1 MSELASEVIDTAPAR
16 SADRVQRGRAV
27 SEDPTRAMPAPG
39 TPAKEVPAYG
49 RVGPADPHADPAT
62 HPGLR
67 PPDVDGPATD
77 PGIPAVRA
85 GPPEPPTV
93 PTAQPPQAPSPPS
106 GAAARG
112 GLWTGLILS
121 AIVLIF
127 LLVFILQNQISVRS
141 GSCGFAGAVPVGVAL
156 LLAAIAGLL
165 LVAIPGGVRIMQLRR
180 AARRAARR

>member
-1 MSELASEVIDTAPAR
+1 M
-16 SADRVQRGRAV
+16 
-27 SEDPTRAMPAPG
+27 SEDPTRAMPTPG
-39 TPAKEVPAYG
+39 TPAREVPAYG

-67 PPDVDGPATD
+67 PADVDGPATD
-77 PGIPAVRA
+77 PGIPAVRV

-93 PTAQPPQAPSPPS
+93 PTEQPPQPQPPHPEPALGHS
-106 GAAARG
+106 RSG

-127 LLVFILQNQISVRS
+127 LLVFILQNQISVTIRFL
-141 GSCGFAGAVPVGVAL
+141 GFAGSVPVGVAL

>member
-1 MSELASEVIDTAPAR
+1 
-16 SADRVQRGRAV
+16 
-27 SEDPTRAMPAPG
+27 MPMPG
-39 TPAKEVPAYG
+39 TPAREVPAYG

-67 PPDVDGPATD
+67 PADADGPATD
-77 PGIPAVRA
+77 PGIPTVQAA
-85 GPPEPPTV
+85 PPEAPTV
-93 PTAQPPQAPSPPS
+93 PTVQPPASEPVLRRSRS
-106 GAAARG
+106 G

-127 LLVFILQNQISVRS
+127 LLVFILQNQIAVTIKFLGFQ
-141 GSCGFAGAVPVGVAL
+141 GSVPVGVAL

-165 LVAIPGGVRIMQLRR
+165 LVAIPGGVRMMQLRR

>member
-1 MSELASEVIDTAPAR
+1 
-16 SADRVQRGRAV
+16 
-27 SEDPTRAMPAPG
+27 MPAPG

-77 PGIPAVRA
+77 PGIPAVRV

-93 PTAQPPQAPSPPS
+93 PTAQPPQAQPPQAEPALGHS
-106 GAAARG
+106 RSG

-127 LLVFILQNQISVRS
+127 LLVFILQNQISVTIRFL
-141 GSCGFAGAVPVGVAL
+141 GFAGSVPVGVAL

>member
-1 MSELASEVIDTAPAR
+1 M
-16 SADRVQRGRAV
+16 
-27 SEDPTRAMPAPG
+27 PG
-39 TPAKEVPAYG
+39 TPAREVPAYG

-67 PPDVDGPATD
+67 PADVDGPATD
-77 PGIPAVRA
+77 PGIPAVRV

-93 PTAQPPQAPSPPS
+93 PTAQPPQSPPPQPEPALGHS
-106 GAAARG
+106 RSG

-127 LLVFILQNQISVRS
+127 LLVFILQNQISVTIRFL
-141 GSCGFAGAVPVGVAL
+141 GFAGSVPVGVAL

-165 LVAIPGGVRIMQLRR
+165 LVAIPGGMRIMQLRR

>member
-1 MSELASEVIDTAPAR
+1 M
-16 SADRVQRGRAV
+16 
-27 SEDPTRAMPAPG
+27 SEDPTRAMPTPG
-39 TPAKEVPAYG
+39 TPAREVPAYG

-67 PPDVDGPATD
+67 PADVDGPATD
-77 PGIPAVRA
+77 PGIPAVRV

-93 PTAQPPQAPSPPS
+93 PTAQPPQPQPPHPEPALGHS
-106 GAAARG
+106 RSG

-127 LLVFILQNQISVRS
+127 LLVFILQNQISVTIRFL
-141 GSCGFAGAVPVGVAL
+141 GFAGSVPVGVAL

>member
-1 MSELASEVIDTAPAR
+1 M
-16 SADRVQRGRAV
+16 

-77 PGIPAVRA
+77 PGIPAVRV

-93 PTAQPPQAPSPPS
+93 PTAQPPQAEPALGHSRS
-106 GAAARG
+106 G
-112 GLWTGLILS
+112 GLWTGLIFS

-127 LLVFILQNQISVRS
+127 LLVFILQNQISVTIRFL
-141 GSCGFAGAVPVGVAL
+141 GFAGAVPIGVAL

>member
-1 MSELASEVIDTAPAR
+1 M
-16 SADRVQRGRAV
+16 
-27 SEDPTRAMPAPG
+27 SEDPTRAMPTPG
-39 TPAKEVPAYG
+39 TPAREVPAYG

-67 PPDVDGPATD
+67 PADVDGPATD
-77 PGIPAVRA
+77 PGIPAVRV

-93 PTAQPPQAPSPPS
+93 PTAQPPQSQPPQPEPALGHS
-106 GAAARG
+106 RSG

-127 LLVFILQNQISVRS
+127 LLVFILQNQISVTIRFL
-141 GSCGFAGAVPVGVAL
+141 GFAGSVPVGVAL

>member
-1 MSELASEVIDTAPAR
+1 MM
-16 SADRVQRGRAV
+16 
-27 SEDPTRAMPAPG
+27 SEDPTRAMPTPG
-39 TPAKEVPAYG
+39 TPAREVPAYG

-67 PPDVDGPATD
+67 PADVDGPATD
-77 PGIPAVRA
+77 PGIPVVRV

-93 PTAQPPQAPSPPS
+93 PTAQPPQSQPPQPEPALGHS
-106 GAAARG
+106 RSG

-127 LLVFILQNQISVRS
+127 LLVFILQNQISVTIRFL
-141 GSCGFAGAVPVGVAL
+141 GFAGSVPVGVAL

-165 LVAIPGGVRIMQLRR
+165 LVAIPGGMRILQLRR

>member
-1 MSELASEVIDTAPAR
+1 MM
-16 SADRVQRGRAV
+16 
-27 SEDPTRAMPAPG
+27 SEDPTRAMPTPG
-39 TPAKEVPAYG
+39 TPAREVPAYG

-67 PPDVDGPATD
+67 PADVDGPATD
-77 PGIPAVRA
+77 PGIPAVRV

-93 PTAQPPQAPSPPS
+93 PTAQPPQSQPPQPEPALGHS
-106 GAAARG
+106 RSG

-127 LLVFILQNQISVRS
+127 LLVFILQNQISVTIRFL
-141 GSCGFAGAVPVGVAL
+141 GFAGSVPVGVAL

>member
-1 MSELASEVIDTAPAR
+1 M
-16 SADRVQRGRAV
+16 

-67 PPDVDGPATD
+67 PADVDGPATD
-77 PGIPAVRA
+77 PGIPVVRV

-93 PTAQPPQAPSPPS
+93 PTAQPPQSQPPQAQPPQAEPALLHS
-106 GAAARG
+106 RSG

-127 LLVFILQNQISVRS
+127 LLVFILQNQISVTIRFL
-141 GSCGFAGAVPVGVAL
+141 GFAGSVPVGVAL

-180 AARRAARR
+180 AARRAPRR

>member
-1 MSELASEVIDTAPAR
+1 M
-16 SADRVQRGRAV
+16 
-27 SEDPTRAMPAPG
+27 SEDPTRAMPMPG
-39 TPAKEVPAYG
+39 TPAREVPAYG

-67 PPDVDGPATD
+67 PADVDGPATD
-77 PGIPAVRA
+77 PGIPAVRV

-93 PTAQPPQAPSPPS
+93 PTAQPPQSQPPQPEPALGHS
-106 GAAARG
+106 RSG

-127 LLVFILQNQISVRS
+127 LLVFILQNQISVTIRFL
-141 GSCGFAGAVPVGVAL
+141 GFAGSVPVGVAL

>member
-1 MSELASEVIDTAPAR
+1 MM
-16 SADRVQRGRAV
+16 
-27 SEDPTRAMPAPG
+27 SEDPTRAMPTPG
-39 TPAKEVPAYG
+39 TPAREVPAYG

-67 PPDVDGPATD
+67 PADVDGPATD
-77 PGIPAVRA
+77 PGIPAVRV

-93 PTAQPPQAPSPPS
+93 PTAQPPQSQPPQAQPPQS
-106 GAAARG
+106 EPALLHSRSG

-127 LLVFILQNQISVRS
+127 LLVFILQNQISVTIRFL
-141 GSCGFAGAVPVGVAL
+141 GFAGSVPVGVAL

-180 AARRAARR
+180 AARRAPRR

>member
-1 MSELASEVIDTAPAR
+1 M
-16 SADRVQRGRAV
+16 
-27 SEDPTRAMPAPG
+27 SEDPTRAMPVPG
-39 TPAKEVPAYG
+39 TPAREVPAYG

-67 PPDVDGPATD
+67 PADADGPATD
-77 PGIPAVRA
+77 PGGIPPVKVA
-85 GPPEPPTV
+85 PPEAPTV
-93 PTAQPPQAPSPPS
+93 PTAQEPEQAPVLQRSRS
-106 GAAARG
+106 G

-127 LLVFILQNQISVRS
+127 LLVFILQNQIAVTITFLGFQ
-141 GSCGFAGAVPVGVAL
+141 GSVPVGVAL

-165 LVAIPGGVRIMQLRR
+165 LVAIPGGVRMMQLRR

>member
-1 MSELASEVIDTAPAR
+1 M
-16 SADRVQRGRAV
+16 
-27 SEDPTRAMPAPG
+27 SEDPTRAMPTPG
-39 TPAKEVPAYG
+39 TPAREVPAYG

-67 PPDVDGPATD
+67 PADVDGPATD
-77 PGIPAVRA
+77 PGIPAVRV

-93 PTAQPPQAPSPPS
+93 PTAQPPQSQPPQAEPALLHS
-106 GAAARG
+106 RSG

-127 LLVFILQNQISVRS
+127 LLVFILQNQVAVTIQFLGFR
-141 GSCGFAGAVPVGVAL
+141 GSVPVGVAL

>member
-1 MSELASEVIDTAPAR
+1 M
-16 SADRVQRGRAV
+16 
-27 SEDPTRAMPAPG
+27 SEDPTRAMPTPG
-39 TPAKEVPAYG
+39 TPAREVPAYG

-77 PGIPAVRA
+77 PGIPAVRVV
-85 GPPEPPTV
+85 PPEPPTV
-93 PTAQPPQAPSPPS
+93 PTAQPPQAEPALPHSRS
-106 GAAARG
+106 G

-127 LLVFILQNQISVRS
+127 LLVFILQNQISVTIRFL
-141 GSCGFAGAVPVGVAL
+141 GFAGAVPIGVAL

-180 AARRAARR
+180 AAQRAARR